1 MSLTVQNVFD
11 FFLGAALGT
20 SVVEGP
26 SFLQC
31 ESYMSAY
38 IDQILAIID
47 SYAIEFNKVAGGDW
61 SNFELLN
68 YLLIND

>member
-11 FFLGAALGT
+11 FFLGVALGT

-38 IDQILAIID
+38 IDQLLAIID
-47 SYAIEFNKVAGGDW
+47 SYAVEFNKLADGDW
-61 SNFELLN
+61 TDFEFLN